1 MPGRC
6 TVAIPRNYINPR
18 HLRTA
23 SWTVISAHHFY
34 APVCKARCVQQT
46 SVNKADAPIVPLTS
60 AYTGQG
66 IFNASSSDI
75 RNILRKDY
83 ASKRWI
89 VLSPARRPPGTLWGR
104 HGQKGP
110 RSTHKWTTT
119 SAICFFVGNSNHSNE
134 NVAVSENCL
143 PHARLLQFY
152 YFFILASLKQHNR
165 YRTEDLLT
173 SHRCSMTFG

>member
-1 MPGRC
+1 MPGRS

-23 SWTVISAHHFY
+23 NWTVISGHHFY

-46 SVNKADAPIVPLTS
+46 SVNEADAPIVPLTS

-83 ASKRWI
+83 ALKR
-89 VLSPARRPPGTLWGR
+89 
-104 HGQKGP
+104 
-110 RSTHKWTTT
+110 
-119 SAICFFVGNSNHSNE
+119 
-134 NVAVSENCL
+134 
-143 PHARLLQFY
+143 
-152 YFFILASLKQHNR
+152 
-165 YRTEDLLT
+165 
-173 SHRCSMTFG
+173 

>member
-1 MPGRC
+1 MPGRY

-18 HLRTA
+18 HLRNA
-23 SWTVISAHHFY
+23 NWTVISGDHFY

-75 RNILRKDY
+75 RNILQKDY
-83 ASKRWI
+83 ALKHWI
-89 VLSPARRPPGTLWGR
+89 ILSPARRPPGILWGR
-104 HGQKGP
+104 NGQKGP
-110 RSTHKWTTT
+110 HFTHKWTTK
-119 SAICFFVGNSNHSNE
+119 SAICFVGISNHSNE

-143 PHARLLQFY
+143 PHALLSQFY
-152 YFFILASLKQHNR
+152 YLFI
-165 YRTEDLLT
+165 Y
-173 SHRCSMTFG
+173 FGLFKTAQ